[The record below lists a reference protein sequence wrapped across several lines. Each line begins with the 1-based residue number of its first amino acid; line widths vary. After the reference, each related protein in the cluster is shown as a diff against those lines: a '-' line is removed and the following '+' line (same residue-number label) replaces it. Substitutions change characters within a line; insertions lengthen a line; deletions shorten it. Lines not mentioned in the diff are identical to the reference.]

1 MAAIVFC
8 NQYPLPSQYFK
19 NFTIPNQQQPFY
31 CGQSVLLAH
40 SKAYH
45 LGKSI
50 LGANSSITYKN
61 NGGYKIPLTN
71 SSADAD
77 AVQRAWDF
85 NEGWFS
91 EPIYLTG
98 DYPVTV
104 KEYLSGFL
112 RDFTDEEK
120 KDILGSAD
128 FYAHDAYSAQF
139 YMAPDAGLDSCVG
152 NDTHPLYPTC
162 ANTTYNYS
170 DEDGGWVVG
179 PAADPGSPWL
189 HKATDWVP
197 AFLKYMQDTWV
208 TPSPGPAKGV
218 AVTEFGFSEPFES
231 SKALLQDILYDTV
244 RASYYHDYMEAIL
257 MAIAEG
263 TNVVGCLAWSFVDNY
278 VSVEYVSCARILKT
292 TLTTVI
298 HRNGNRATN
307 LDLECNTSISP
318 IRLYVSSLRP
328 L

>member
-1 MAAIVFC
+1 M
-8 NQYPLPSQYFK
+8 
-19 NFTIPNQQQPFY
+19 
-31 CGQSVLLAH
+31 
-40 SKAYH
+40 
-45 LGKSI
+45 GKSI
-50 LGANSSITYKN
+50 LGENSSITYKN

-71 SSADAD
+71 SSADAE

-91 EPIYLTG
+91 EPVYLTG
-98 DYPVTV
+98 DYPATV
-104 KEYLSGFL
+104 KDYVSGFL

-120 KDILGSAD
+120 QEILGSAD

-139 YMAPDAGLDSCVG
+139 YMAPESGLEACIG
-152 NDTHPLYPTC
+152 NETHPLYPTC
-162 ANTTYNYS
+162 ADSTYTYFA
-170 DEDGGWVVG
+170 EDGGWVVG

-231 SKALLQDILYDTV
+231 SKTLLQDILYDTI

-263 TNVVGCLAWSFVDNY
+263 TDVIGSLAWSFVDNY
-278 VSVEYVSCARILKT
+278 VRPSDDRLCVHIAREM
-292 TLTTVI
+292 LTNVI
-298 HRNGNRATN
+298 HRSGNKVTSPGS
-307 LDLECNTSISP
+307 ECNMSILQTH
-318 IRLYVSSLRP
+318 LYAITLPLLRIFTNNRIAASLLQSLVLRVHQCIQSLRW